1 MADETFCNV
10 LSAPLGSATILHH
23 QPRIESQSLT
33 SRIGAFAD
41 FVLLTSAPA
50 LLHMLSVDGDVAL
63 PGIV

>member
-23 QPRIESQSLT
+23 QHCIEGQTLTGRID
-33 SRIGAFAD
+33 AFAD

-50 LLHMLSVDGDVAL
+50 LLHMLSLDGGVAL
-63 PGIV
+63 PGII